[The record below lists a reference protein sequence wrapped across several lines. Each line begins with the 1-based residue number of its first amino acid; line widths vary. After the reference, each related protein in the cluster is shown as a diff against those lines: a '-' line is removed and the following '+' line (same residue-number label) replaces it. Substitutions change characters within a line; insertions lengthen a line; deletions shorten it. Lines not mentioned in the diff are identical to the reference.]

1 MKPLLKKFLNISL
14 SLFLLGNG
22 FHISHFEHSHASSE
36 YSFCDSECT
45 NKDCSSSTHECQ
57 QCLKESNRFLILSP
71 SNHLEKLN
79 ESTLLFTDY
88 ASSRNTS
95 KIKTKFSKISGNLL
109 PYD

>member
-14 SLFLLGNG
+14 VLLLLGNSL
-22 FHISHFEHSHASSE
+22 HISHLEHSHDSSE

-88 ASSRNTS
+88 ALVS
-95 KIKTKFSKISGNLL
+95 KFLFTNLSGRS
-109 PYD
+109 PPKVS

>member
-1 MKPLLKKFLNISL
+1 MRPLLKKFLNISL
-14 SLFLLGNG
+14 ALFLLGNG

-79 ESTLLFTDY
+79 ESTILFTDY
-88 ASSRNTS
+88 ALVS
-95 KIKTKFSKISGNLL
+95 KFLFTNLSGRSL
-109 PYD
+109 PKVS